1 MREQRKPWLDVPIE
15 VLIEEE
21 RRKQQEKQEAE
32 RPRIHIPPPSLT
44 PPSFKDQPR
53 KEDEYL
59 IDFSLQ

>member
-1 MREQRKPWLDVPIE
+1 MRERRKPWLDVPIE

-32 RPRIHIPPPSLT
+32 RPRIHIPPPSFT
-44 PPSFKDQPR
+44 PPSYEDQLK
-53 KEDEYL
+53 KEDDYL